1 MRPEVN
7 SNRFEIS
14 KRVDKLFRLHGN
26 FTAAK
31 LEISNHF
38 QKLFRLHG
46 DFTAIAL

>member
-14 KRVDKLFRLHGN
+14 KRVGKLFRLQGN

-31 LEISNHF
+31 VEISKHF

-46 DFTAIAL
+46 DFTKIAL